1 MSDKGCGPMNLIRLN
16 NIQKTFGGTLL
27 FEHVSFEINDDDK
40 VVIIGKNGV
49 GKSTLFKIILGEISP
64 DSGEIFI
71 SRQARIGYLSQ
82 DVLSRTDL
90 TLYDEMLVVF
100 KEVISL
106 GEKLHEVMD
115 LMTRDHSD
123 RVLRKYSSLEEL
135 FRQKGGYEYQ
145 TLIDMMLSRFGF
157 SKADYLRFVSSF
169 SGGEKTRI
177 AFAKL
182 LLMKPDVLLLDEPTN
197 HMDIEII
204 EWLEDYLKKYQGA
217 VVVITHDKYFINK
230 VVTKIF
236 EIDQETLE
244 KYTGTYEMYEIE
256 KEKRYELLLKQ
267 FTKQQKEISH
277 LQSFVDRFRYKA
289 SKAKSAQDR
298 IKKIERIDRIEKPAK
313 SNRRVTV
320 AFGNKR
326 PTEAEILEI
335 KDLSIGYDIPLL
347 DHISFSMRGFE
358 KIGIIGPNGVGKSTF
373 VKTLLGE
380 VDPIKGG
387 ILFHKQLKIG
397 YFDQLVTENRLSGV
411 LLNVIHDLY
420 PKKSLLEVRNILA
433 HFLFIGDDVFK
444 EISILSGG
452 ELVRLRLLMLMLER
466 PEFLVL
472 DEPTNHLDI
481 DTKSIV
487 EDVFEEY
494 DGPMIFISHDRYFI
508 NKVATKILA
517 FANDSWT
524 MFDGNYDEYKLMLEE
539 QKAEPQRKNRR
550 QKPINQAKEIERLE
564 KQIDEISVQ
573 VADLKTSL
581 FSPEIYEDKIRYLK
595 TAEKITALEKES
607 EILLEKMDEFS
618 TQTPE

>member
-1 MSDKGCGPMNLIRLN
+1 MNLIRLN

-82 DVLSRTDL
+82 DVLSRLDL
-90 TLYDEMLVVF
+90 TLYDEMLLVF
-100 KEVISL
+100 DEVITL
-106 GEKLHEVMD
+106 GEKLRDVMD
-115 LMTRDHSD
+115 KMTKDHSES
-123 RVLRKYSSLEEL
+123 VLKRYSSLEDL
-135 FRQKGGYEYQ
+135 YRQKGGYEYQ

-157 SKADYLRFVSSF
+157 TKADYDRLVSSF

-182 LLMKPDVLLLDEPTN
+182 LLMKPDILLLDEPTN

-217 VVVITHDKYFINK
+217 VVIITHDKYFINK

-256 KEKRYELLLKQ
+256 KEQRYELLLKQ
-267 FTKQQKEISH
+267 FTKQQKEIAH

-298 IKKIERIDRIEKPAK
+298 VKKIDRIEKINKPSK
-313 SNRRVTV
+313 SNRKVTV

-326 PTEAEILEI
+326 PTEAEILDI
-335 KDLSIGYDIPLL
+335 KDLSIGYDEPLL
-347 DHISFSMRGFE
+347 NPITFSMRGFE

-380 VDPIKGG
+380 IEPLKGR

-420 PKKSLLEVRNILA
+420 PKKTLLEIRSILA

-481 DTKSIV
+481 DTKTIV

-524 MFDGNYDEYKLMLEE
+524 IFDGNYDEYKLMLDS
-539 QKAEPQRKNRR
+539 QKTESQKKNKRPR
-550 QKPINQAKEIERLE
+550 PINQTKEIERLE
-564 KQIDEISVQ
+564 KRIDEISLEVSKMK
-573 VADLKTSL
+573 ASL
-581 FSPEIYEDKIRYLK
+581 FSPEIYEDKNRYK
-595 TAEKITALEKES
+595 ETSKKISEYELES
-607 EILLEKMDEFS
+607 EILLDKIEEFVVE
-618 TQTPE
+618 TQD

>member
-1 MSDKGCGPMNLIRLN
+1 M
-16 NIQKTFGGTLL
+16 
-27 FEHVSFEINDDDK
+27 
-40 VVIIGKNGV
+40 IIGKNGV

-82 DVLSRTDL
+82 DVLSRLDL
-90 TLYDEMLVVF
+90 TLFDEMLLVF
-100 KEVISL
+100 DEVITL
-106 GEKLHEVMD
+106 GNKLREVMD
-115 LMTRDHSD
+115 KMTEDHSEK
-123 RVLRKYSSLEEL
+123 VLKRYSSLEEL
-135 FRQKGGYEYQ
+135 YRQKGGYDYQ

-157 SKADYLRFVSSF
+157 TKADYFRLVSSF

-182 LLMKPDVLLLDEPTN
+182 LLMKPDILLLDEPTN

-256 KEKRYELLLKQ
+256 KEQRYELLLKQ

-289 SKAKSAQDR
+289 TKAKSAQDR
-298 IKKIERIDRIEKPAK
+298 VKKIERIERIDKPTK
-313 SNRRVTV
+313 SNRKVTV

-326 PTEAEILEI
+326 PTEAEILDI
-335 KDLSIGYDIPLL
+335 KDLSIGYDFPLV
-347 DHISFSMRGFE
+347 DPISFSMRGFE
-358 KIGIIGPNGVGKSTF
+358 KIGIIGPNGVGKTTF

-380 VDPIKGG
+380 IDPLKGN
-387 ILFHKQLKIG
+387 IIFHKQLKIG

-411 LLNVIHDLY
+411 LINVIHDLY
-420 PKKSLLEVRNILA
+420 PKKTLLEVRSILA
-433 HFLFIGDDVFK
+433 HFLFVGDDVFK
-444 EISILSGG
+444 EISVLSGG

-481 DTKSIV
+481 DTKTIV

-517 FANDSWT
+517 FANDSW
-524 MFDGNYDEYKLMLEE
+524 MIFDGNYDEYKLFIDSKKTESP
-539 QKAEPQRKNRR
+539 KKNKRP
-550 QKPINQAKEIERLE
+550 KPINQTKEIERLE
-564 KQIDEISVQ
+564 KRIDIISLEVSKMK
-573 VADLKTSL
+573 ASL
-581 FSPEIYEDKIRYLK
+581 FSPHIYENKTRY
-595 TAEKITALEKES
+595 TETSEKIVEYEKES
-607 EILLEKMDEFS
+607 EILLGKIEKLSVE
-618 TQTPE
+618 TQD

>member
-1 MSDKGCGPMNLIRLN
+1 MNLIRLN

-82 DVLSRTDL
+82 DVLSRLDL
-90 TLYDEMLVVF
+90 TLFDEMLLVF
-100 KEVISL
+100 DEVITL
-106 GEKLHEVMD
+106 GNKLREVMD
-115 LMTRDHSD
+115 KMTEDHSEK
-123 RVLRKYSSLEEL
+123 VLKRYSSLEEL
-135 FRQKGGYEYQ
+135 YRQKGGYDYQ

-157 SKADYLRFVSSF
+157 TKADYFRLVSSF

-182 LLMKPDVLLLDEPTN
+182 LLMKPDILLLDEPTN

-256 KEKRYELLLKQ
+256 KEQRYELLLKQ

-289 SKAKSAQDR
+289 TKAKSAQDR
-298 IKKIERIDRIEKPAK
+298 VKKIERIERIDKPTK
-313 SNRRVTV
+313 SNRKVTV

-326 PTEAEILEI
+326 PTEAEILDI
-335 KDLSIGYDIPLL
+335 KDLSIGYDFPLV
-347 DHISFSMRGFE
+347 DPISFSMRGFE
-358 KIGIIGPNGVGKSTF
+358 KIGIIGPNGVGKTTF

-380 VDPIKGG
+380 IDPLKGN
-387 ILFHKQLKIG
+387 IIFHKQLKIG

-411 LLNVIHDLY
+411 LINVIHDLY
-420 PKKSLLEVRNILA
+420 PKKTLLEVRSILA
-433 HFLFIGDDVFK
+433 HFLFVGDDVFK
-444 EISILSGG
+444 EISVLSGG

-481 DTKSIV
+481 DTKTIV

-517 FANDSWT
+517 FANDSW
-524 MFDGNYDEYKLMLEE
+524 MIFDGNYDEYKLFIDSKKTESP
-539 QKAEPQRKNRR
+539 KKNKRP
-550 QKPINQAKEIERLE
+550 KPINQTKEIERLE
-564 KQIDEISVQ
+564 KRIDIISLEVSKMK
-573 VADLKTSL
+573 ASL
-581 FSPEIYEDKIRYLK
+581 FSPHIYENKTRY
-595 TAEKITALEKES
+595 TETSEKIVEYEKES
-607 EILLEKMDEFS
+607 EILLGKIEKLSVE
-618 TQTPE
+618 TQD